1 MRSSYGQLV
10 WLNDYAFYMALKF
23 HFDNQEWLA
32 WPEDIRFRKK
42 EAVESYR
49 EELKDEID
57 FWKFLQYKFYQQ
69 WGKLRAYANEQG
81 ISIIGDIPIYVAL
94 DSADVW
100 THPELFLL
108 DEENLT
114 PIKVAGV
121 PPDAFSETGQLWG
134 NPLYR
139 WDVQEKTDFAWWRS
153 SWKASA
159 RLYGRG
165 PYRPLYRCNPVLRDS
180 GGVRG
185 RKDRRVVKGTWKEAH
200 RCHQHGHR

>member
-1 MRSSYGQLV
+1 M
-10 WLNDYAFYMALKF
+10 
-23 HFDNQEWLA
+23 
-32 WPEDIRFRKK
+32 
-42 EAVESYR
+42 
-49 EELKDEID
+49 
-57 FWKFLQYKFYQQ
+57 YKFYQQ

-114 PIKVAGV
+114 PLKVAGV

-139 WDVQEKTDFAWWRS
+139 WDVQEKTDFAWWKERM
-153 SWKASA
+153 KASA
-159 RLYGRG
+159 RLYDVVRIDHFIGVTQYAIRRL
-165 PYRPLYRCNPVLRDS
+165 PRTERPVS
-180 GGVRG
+180 GF
-185 RKDRRVVKGTWKEAH
+185 KGTPGSF
-200 RCHQHGHR
+200 RCHQHNSSVTRR

>member
-1 MRSSYGQLV
+1 MAGRYPVPEERSGGV
-10 WLNDYAFYMALKF
+10 
-23 HFDNQEWLA
+23 
-32 WPEDIRFRKK
+32 
-42 EAVESYR
+42 YR

-114 PIKVAGV
+114 PLKVAGV
-121 PPDAFSETGQLWG
+121 PPDASV
-134 NPLYR
+134 R
-139 WDVQEKTDFAWWRS
+139 
-153 SWKASA
+153 
-159 RLYGRG
+159 
-165 PYRPLYRCNPVLRDS
+165 RDS
-180 GGVRG
+180 SGAIHFTDGMF
-185 RKDRRVVKGTWKEAH
+185 RRRLISLVERAH
-200 RCHQHGHR
+200 ESVCPPV